1 MSLLIRNGKTLK
13 GQGNALERADVLIL
27 QDRITEIGLNLQA
40 PEGAKVIDATGH
52 LILPGLI
59 NAHTHAHN
67 NLMKGTADNWTLED
81 LLNHGGALNCNR
93 TLEDHY
99 LSAALGAV
107 EMLKSGC
114 SATYD
119 LFMSIPPPTIEVF
132 EAVVRAYLDVG
143 LRAVVAPAVADIVF
157 YETVPFFLEFL
168 PPELMA
174 PVKEMKAASTD
185 KMLQLTEDGIRRW
198 NGAAGGRIRVGIAPT
213 IPGQCTD
220 EFLKG
225 CVRLTREY
233 GVGVHTHL
241 VETKVQAIF
250 GQRRWGKTVPAHLA
264 EIGMLNPKFVGA
276 HGVWL
281 TDEDI
286 KILADHGANI
296 AHNPASNLKLGSGIA
311 PVRELLDAGVNVG
324 LGCDGSMSSDN
335 QNLFEAMR
343 FAALIGKIRF
353 PHEAQRW
360 VGSRDT
366 WKMVTKG
373 SARVLDGADEIGEL
387 APGKKADLTLLREES
402 PYLKPLN
409 DFLNALSYAE
419 TGGDVAMVIV
429 DGRVVLD
436 QGRVTTIDEN
446 RLRARAQERADQLRE
461 RSAEA
466 WNFAETLTPYLAQA
480 TQKTVSLPFPVNR
493 YAVSLKKI

>member
-1 MSLLIRNGKTLK
+1 MSLLVKNGKALK
-13 GQGNALERADVLIL
+13 GQGSTLERADFLIIG
-27 QDRITEIGLNLQA
+27 DRLSEIGLNLPA
-40 PEGAKVIDATGH
+40 PDGVKIIDATGH

-81 LLNHGGALNCNR
+81 LLNHGGALNGNR
-93 TLEDHY
+93 TPEDHY

-107 EMLKSGC
+107 EMVKTGC
-114 SATYD
+114 SAAYD
-119 LFMSIPPPTIEVF
+119 LFMGIPLPTIEDF
-132 EAVVRAYLDVG
+132 EAVVQAYQDVG

-157 YETVPFFLEFL
+157 YQTVPFLMELL
-168 PPELMA
+168 PPDLMA
-174 PVKEMKAASTD
+174 RVQQMKAPPAD
-185 KMLQLTEDGIRRW
+185 RMLQLSEEGIRRW
-198 NGAAGGRIRVGIAPT
+198 NGTAGGRIRVGIAPT

-225 CVRLTREY
+225 CLRLTREY

-241 VETKVQAIF
+241 VETKIQALF
-250 GQRRWGKTVPAHLA
+250 AQRRWGKTVPAYLA
-264 EIGMLNPKFVGA
+264 EIGLLNPKFVGA

-281 TDEDI
+281 TEEDI
-286 KILADHGANI
+286 KILADHGANV

-311 PVRELLDAGVNVG
+311 PVREMLDAGVNVG

-335 QNLFEAMR
+335 QNLFESMR
-343 FAALIGKIRF
+343 FAATVGKIRF
-353 PHEAQRW
+353 PHQAKKW

-373 SARVLDGADEIGEL
+373 SARVLDWADDIGEL

-409 DFLNALSYAE
+409 DFLNALSYTE
-419 TGGDVAMVIV
+419 TGADVAMVIV
-429 DGRVVLD
+429 DGRVILD
-436 QGRVTTIDEN
+436 QGRVMAVDEP
-446 RLRARAQERADQLRE
+446 RLRARAEERVRQLRE
-461 RSAEA
+461 QGAEA
-466 WNFAETLTPYLAQA
+466 WNFAETLTPYLAGA
-480 TQKTVSLPFPVNR
+480 TQKTVSLPFPINR
-493 YAVSLKKI
+493 YAVSL